1 MARIKKKVKKRAKAL
16 KPNYK
21 GMTKEEKKA
30 AEKEFEEALE
40 TYKKGLK
47 KKKRSK
53 RVRLLLCICFI
64 VVWRQFHSKA
74 SKKYKRQELG
84 RR

>member
-1 MARIKKKVKKRAKAL
+1 MASIKKKVKKRAKAL

-21 GMTKEEKKA
+21 EMTREEKKV

-47 KKKRSK
+47 KKKRWK
-53 RVRLLLCICFI
+53 RVRLLLFICFLYT
-64 VVWRQFHSKA
+64 WRQFHSKA